1 MSFKLRASY
10 SVMVMRYDF
19 YAYGFRFESYLADF
33 RFVFFLSTFVL
44 FFSLLK
50 ADVLRLRASVRLGIG

>member
-1 MSFKLRASY
+1 
-10 SVMVMRYDF
+10 MVMRYDF
-19 YAYGFRFESYLADF
+19 YAYGFPFESYLADF